1 MDQAGKDGTLT
12 WSLVDSRIDRR
23 YNLFSVSINKNRSP
37 RTGNIHEFQVLN
49 SPDWVA
55 VIPLTADGRMVMV
68 KQYRHGSS
76 EISLEPPGG
85 LVKAECTPE
94 QSGLE
99 ELEEETG
106 YRPESME
113 LLGWMYPMPALFS
126 NKFWVYL
133 ARNVVPAGK
142 KSPDETED
150 LQTVLMPIEEVKEAV
165 RTGAINCAVMIAA
178 LHLYFDKEEPNSK
191 TMATNVKEQ

>member
-1 MDQAGKDGTLT
+1 MDQGAKDKKLT
-12 WSLVDSRIDRR
+12 WNLVDSRVDRR
-23 YNLFSVSINKNRSP
+23 YNLFSVSINKNQSP

-55 VIPLTADGRMVMV
+55 VIPITPDGRMVMV

-85 LVKAECTPE
+85 LVKDGCSPE

-106 YRPESME
+106 YKSDSME
-113 LLGWMYPMPALFS
+113 LLGWMYPMPALFT

-133 ARNVVPAGK
+133 ARNVVPTGNK
-142 KSPDETED
+142 NPDETEEV
-150 LQTVLMPIEEVKEAV
+150 QTVLMAIPEIRESI
-165 RTGAINCAVMIAA
+165 RTGNINCAVMIAA
-178 LHLYFDKEEPNSK
+178 LHLFLDKELGSLEVTAMNG
-191 TMATNVKEQ
+191 E